1 MKTRMIAVLVLLA
14 LVVLASGCT
23 APAAGVSTTI
33 KSPQEASKA
42 VTNLSTQVDRVASSL
57 DSIDKDLG

>member
-1 MKTRMIAVLVLLA
+1 MNNTKLLAVLVLLA

-23 APAAGVSTTI
+23 APAGVSTTI

-42 VTNLSTQVDRVASSL
+42 VTNISTELDKVSSTL
-57 DSIDKDLG
+57 DSIDKTLG